1 VTPFRVVG
9 STTRVESGFLRLDEV
24 EVEGPDGDRFSRSV
38 VRHPGAVMIVP
49 VDNDREHVFLVRQY
63 RASIDGDVLEVPA
76 GKRDV
81 DGEEPEATACRELEE
96 EIGRHPDRLVKL
108 CEAFMSPGFTDEYA
122 HMYCGLDLRTVETGE
137 PASHEEGAMTVERI
151 RLHDIERLIATRE
164 LIDAKSIVSLLLTK
178 LYLSGDYPGME
189 T

>member
-1 VTPFRVVG
+1 MTPFRVVG

-24 EVEGPDGDRFSRSV
+24 EIEGADGERFSRSV

-49 VDNDREHVFLVRQY
+49 VDDDREHVFLVRQY
-63 RASIDGDVLEVPA
+63 RASIDADVLEVPA

-81 DGEEPEATACRELEE
+81 DGEAPETTACRELAE

-122 HMYCGLDLRTVETGE
+122 HMYCGLDLRVVEHAEVAT
-137 PASHEEGAMTVERI
+137 HEEGAMTVERI
-151 RLHDIERLIATRE
+151 GLADVERLIATRD
-164 LIDAKSIVSLLLTK
+164 LVDAKSIVSLLLTQR
-178 LYLSGDYPGME
+178 YLSGDFPGME
-189 T
+189 A